1 MSNNIYTS
9 PDFQSD
15 QTEGFPASLC
25 WDWDENK
32 AWLELNDSLAES
44 GEDLSHYE
52 QLCRDFGERP
62 CFDADDFNAL
72 LEELGEDAV
81 RNATIS
87 DEPEEFGGMTL

>member
-1 MSNNIYTS
+1 M
-9 PDFQSD
+9 
-15 QTEGFPASLC
+15 
-25 WDWDENK
+25 
-32 AWLELNDSLAES
+32 ELN
-44 GEDLSHYE
+44 YYR

-62 CFDADDFNAL
+62 CFDSDDFNAL